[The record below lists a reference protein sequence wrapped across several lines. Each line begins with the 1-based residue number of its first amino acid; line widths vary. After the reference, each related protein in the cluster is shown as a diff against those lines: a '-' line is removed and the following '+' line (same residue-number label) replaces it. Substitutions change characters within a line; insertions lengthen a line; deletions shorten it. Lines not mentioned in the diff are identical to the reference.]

1 LQRGIPP
8 LTLFDDLPDL
18 HSKNGALCCKANE
31 VRINVFVQDCCFCSL
46 HTSYYALQLL
56 TIVIPTHVMAAD
68 ALMEQTAILAF
79 AQLVILETIVAQVS
93 SPVNILFVR
102 FQQ

>member
-1 LQRGIPP
+1 MQRGKLP
-8 LTLFDDLPDL
+8 LTLFDDLPDP
-18 HSKNGALCCKANE
+18 HRKNCSLCCKANE
-31 VRINVFVQDCCFCSL
+31 VRINVFMQEFCFCSL
-46 HTSYYALQLL
+46 HTSYSALQLL
-56 TIVIPTHVMAAD
+56 TIVIPTHVMAEVAV
-68 ALMEQTAILAF
+68 MEQTAILAF